1 MPVGG
6 PTNEFIHFS
15 PGVPN
20 VVHEPHVIHD
30 PHVRHE
36 PHVHE
41 PHVHEPHVHDPHVI
55 HEPHDQPPIVQRDFI
70 DDITSSTDYQ
80 GTVNQNQI
88 MFPKT
93 PLLLI

>member
-20 VVHEPHVIHD
+20 VVHEPHV
-30 PHVRHE
+30 
-36 PHVHE
+36 HE

-55 HEPHDQPPIVQRDFI
+55 HEPNVQPPIVQRDFI

-93 PLLLI
+93 PLFLI

>member
-30 PHVRHE
+30 PHDH
-36 PHVHE
+36 
-41 PHVHEPHVHDPHVI
+41 
-55 HEPHDQPPIVQRDFI
+55 PPIVQRDFI

-80 GTVNQNQI
+80 GTVNQN
-88 MFPKT
+88 
-93 PLLLI
+93 

>member
-20 VVHEPHVIHD
+20 VVHEPHAVHD

-36 PHVHE
+36 PHV
-41 PHVHEPHVHDPHVI
+41 VHDPHVI
-55 HEPHDQPPIVQRDFI
+55 HEPHDHPPIVQRDFI

-80 GTVNQNQI
+80 GTAKQNQI

-93 PLLLI
+93 LIFPIQPKQS

>member
-6 PTNEFIHFS
+6 PTNEFIQNEFIHFS
-15 PGVPN
+15 SGVPN
-20 VVHEPHVIHD
+20 VLDDPHAVHDPHVIHD

-36 PHVHE
+36 PHV
-41 PHVHEPHVHDPHVI
+41 VHDPHVI

-80 GTVNQNQI
+80 GTVNQN
-88 MFPKT
+88 
-93 PLLLI
+93 

>member
-30 PHVRHE
+30 PHVVHDPHVRHE
-36 PHVHE
+36 PHV
-41 PHVHEPHVHDPHVI
+41 VHDPHVI
-55 HEPHDQPPIVQRDFI
+55 HEPHDHPPIMQRDFI

-80 GTVNQNQI
+80 GTVNQN
-88 MFPKT
+88 
-93 PLLLI
+93 

>member
-1 MPVGG
+1 MPEAGKDLEVNVYEVKDKIYTVVPVGG

-41 PHVHEPHVHDPHVI
+41 PHVI
-55 HEPHDQPPIVQRDFI
+55 HEPQVIPPVVQRDFI

-80 GTVNQNQI
+80 GTVNQN
-88 MFPKT
+88 
-93 PLLLI
+93 

>member
-41 PHVHEPHVHDPHVI
+41 PHVI
-55 HEPHDQPPIVQRDFI
+55 HEPQVIPPVVQRDFI

-80 GTVNQNQI
+80 GTVNQN
-88 MFPKT
+88 
-93 PLLLI
+93 

>member
-30 PHVRHE
+30 PHVVHDPHVRHE
-36 PHVHE
+36 PHVVHDPHVRHE
-41 PHVHEPHVHDPHVI
+41 PHVVHDPHVI
-55 HEPHDQPPIVQRDFI
+55 HEPHDHPPIMQRDFI

-80 GTVNQNQI
+80 GTVNQN
-88 MFPKT
+88 
-93 PLLLI
+93 